1 MSANDKQIGGSH
13 YKAEGGEEHWD
24 RVHRMG
30 LNYFQAAAT
39 KYIERCYLKGN
50 PVQDLHKAAHF
61 IEKLIEIETEKLKQP
76 LEPSVPS
83 AVFCSHEKLNW
94 SFTQENNSE
103 QWVQWKNGQQIRDV
117 MCQTDEPG
125 RGYVNQDR

>member
-1 MSANDKQIGGSH
+1 MSANDKQIGGNH

-50 PVQDLHKAAHF
+50 PVQDLEKAGHF
-61 IEKLIEIETEKLKQP
+61 IEKLIEIEKRKRELAEFVGMP
-76 LEPSVPS
+76 R
-83 AVFCSHEKLNW
+83 
-94 SFTQENNSE
+94 TQDGHWEE
-103 QWVQWKNGQQIRDV
+103 WKNGQHIRHV